1 MVTRL
6 FIAMLVFVHVH
17 VQAQV
22 TQGVAYYKVT
32 YPSLKADMRKYA
44 HVLPTT
50 MQFTFR
56 HHQFMSEVRTAASFS
71 RTIGD
76 ARSKDLTI
84 LAELK
89 DRKIMVRRSG
99 YNYEEPK
106 PRVFVTLT
114 SETKQIA
121 GYTCK
126 KAEVVMLDYE
136 NNTTNS
142 TIWYCD
148 SIGSTLHGYEQL
160 YPEIKGLLMEYTVN
174 QGGIEMV
181 YTVTYVELKP
191 VDKRVFDIPE
201 TGYVLMSDR
210 EFMHLMNK

>member
-1 MVTRL
+1 MALV
-6 FIAMLVFVHVH
+6 VFVQLHM
-17 VQAQV
+17 QAQAQI
-22 TQGVAYYKVT
+22 TQGVAHYKVT

-44 HVLPTT
+44 HVLPAT

-56 HHQFMSEVRTAASFS
+56 HHLFMSEVRTAASFS
-71 RTIGD
+71 KTIGD

-136 NNTTNS
+136 NKTTMS
-142 TIWYCD
+142 SIWYCD
-148 SIGSTLHGYEQL
+148 SIGSPLHGYEPL

-181 YTVTYVELKP
+181 YTVTHVESKP
-191 VDKRVFDIPE
+191 IDKSVFDIPAI
-201 TGYVLMSDR
+201 GYVLMTDR